1 MKKLIEKLKLKKNL
15 LAYAGIV
22 GGLALL
28 AVIFF
33 SISQYEQAKFKA
45 SRDALEEANKQ
56 LVKLNEMEETPAVLD
71 KKAWY
76 GDIKD
81 NFTVVYNHNANA
93 YKGTAIPA
101 YIFSTL
107 ALIGFGLCLK
117 HADKVKEAED
127 ND

>member
-1 MKKLIEKLKLKKNL
+1 MKKLIEKLKSKKNL
-15 LAYAGIV
+15 LAYAGII

-45 SRDALEEANKQ
+45 SSEALAEATNQ
-56 LVKLNEMEETPAVLD
+56 LSKLEDLEETPAVLD

-101 YIFSTL
+101 YLFSTF

-127 ND
+127 QD

>member
-45 SRDALEEANKQ
+45 SSEALAEATNQ
-56 LVKLNEMEETPAVLD
+56 LSKLEDLLNEIHN
-71 KKAWY
+71 KK
-76 GDIKD
+76 
-81 NFTVVYNHNANA
+81 
-93 YKGTAIPA
+93 
-101 YIFSTL
+101 
-107 ALIGFGLCLK
+107 
-117 HADKVKEAED
+117 
-127 ND
+127 